1 MGGHY
6 MTCVEVESVARNAA
20 RRVLQTAL
28 KLKSSDR
35 VAIFYDE
42 SGEKVA
48 DFFGRA
54 ADQIG
59 IQVRTCPVSVAE
71 QKAHALSH
79 EGGTDFDFLAGCK
92 AVLICLTD
100 DSECARFRHFLLDQC
115 MTEDRKIGHMPG
127 VNEQILVEALN
138 IDYDRAEQICDDLT
152 LILAVGESA
161 ILETSTVTPAGR
173 TLRGRLNLDLGGLL
187 RPSIVSSGVIPLGT
201 WGNLP
206 GGEAFIAPVEAR
218 ASGAF
223 ILTGSFENRV
233 LRPQEFVVLH
243 FADGRLN
250 SIDGPDEIKKEFGEL
265 LEQWR
270 MSDPLNYSNLAELG
284 IGINEGIRVLS
295 GRALIDEKC
304 SDTIHIALGS
314 NYGYGGT
321 VDSSVHQD
329 LVSWRPTLV
338 VNNRPVL
345 ENGKRTYDPATW
357 RENID
362 DVQPSISLK
371 ANTLIGRSAIVRCE
385 YTEDGRLKVRRAVS
399 AARLCLYTIG
409 DNDTSKEVSRLYK
422 LLPPAAFKIQFD
434 ELRNTAINK
443 LSWSSAKIVRA
454 LSLLRKH
461 GAITVS

>member
-1 MGGHY
+1 
-6 MTCVEVESVARNAA
+6 MTCVEVGPVARDAA

-28 KLKSSDR
+28 KLKSNDR
-35 VAIFYDE
+35 IAVYFDE

-48 DFFGRA
+48 NFFGSA
-54 ADQIG
+54 ADEIG
-59 IQVRTCPVSVAE
+59 IQIHTCYVSVAE
-71 QKAHALSH
+71 QKAHGLSH
-79 EGGTDFDFLAGCK
+79 DGTDFDFLAGCK

-100 DSECARFRHFLLDQC
+100 DSECARFRHFLLGQC
-115 MTEDRKIGHMPG
+115 MTEDRKVGHMPG
-127 VNEQILVEALN
+127 INERILVEALN
-138 IDYDRAEQICDDLT
+138 IDYHRAEQICDDLT

-161 ILETSTVTPAGR
+161 VLETSAVTPAGDQMI
-173 TLRGRLNLDLGGLL
+173 GRLNLDLGGLS
-187 RPSIVSSGVIPLGT
+187 RPSIASSGVIPIGT

-206 GGEAFIAPVEAR
+206 GGEAFIAPVESK

-223 ILTGSFENRV
+223 VLTGSFENRV

-243 FADGRLN
+243 FSDGTLT
-250 SIDGPDEIKKEFGEL
+250 SIEGPDDIKREFGEL
-265 LEQWR
+265 LDRWR
-270 MSDPLNYSNLAELG
+270 LSDPLNYSNLAELG
-284 IGINEGIRVLS
+284 IGINEGIRSLS

-321 VDSSVHQD
+321 VDSNVHQD
-329 LVSWRPTLV
+329 LVSWRPTLMV
-338 VNNRPVL
+338 DNQPVL
-345 ENGKRTYDPATW
+345 EMGKRIYDPARW

-362 DVQPSISLK
+362 DITPNIYPK
-371 ANTLIGRSAIVRCE
+371 AKTLIGRGASVRCE

-409 DNDTSKEVSRLYK
+409 DNQTSKELTLLYK

-434 ELRNTAINK
+434 ELRNLAIER
-443 LSWSSAKIVRA
+443 LGWSAAKIIRA